1 MRTYDQ
7 PQQHRRM
14 EEPPRGDDRRK
25 QVTNPAHAPVP
36 ANPPVESEEVKRGR
50 EKLER
55 ILN

>member
-1 MRTYDQ
+1 
-7 PQQHRRM
+7 M